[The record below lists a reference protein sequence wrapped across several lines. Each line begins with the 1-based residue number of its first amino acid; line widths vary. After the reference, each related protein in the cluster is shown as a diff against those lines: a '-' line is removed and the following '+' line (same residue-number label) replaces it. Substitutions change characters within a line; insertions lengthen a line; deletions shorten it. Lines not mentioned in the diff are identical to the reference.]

1 MSEKAFTEEQS
12 VQIICELI
20 RSTPLADNFPKFGA
34 AQGVEEMSR
43 DVFSGLF
50 ATQLRELHA
59 ALTAPVAPEENA
71 TSPV

>member
-12 VQIICELI
+12 VQIICALI
-20 RSTPLADNFPKFGA
+20 NSSPLAENFPEFGA
-34 AQGVEEMSR
+34 TQGVEEMSR

-59 ALTAPVAPEENA
+59 ALTEPVECVED
-71 TSPV
+71 SPSVD